1 MPDLV
6 FTNGAVFTAVS
17 GAPDASTVVVRD
29 GLVVGVGGDDV
40 RDLASPDAEV
50 VDLSGGLLVPG
61 FQDAHVHPVG
71 GGLERMR
78 CDLTVEPVRRDAY
91 LAAVR
96 RYADAHP
103 EREWITGGGWAMA
116 AFPGGTPTAADLDSV
131 VPDRP
136 VFLPNRDHHG
146 AWVNSKALEVAGID
160 ASTPDPPDGRIERD
174 QDGRPTGTLHEGAMD
189 LVEHHAPVDSP
200 EDLVDG
206 LLEGQRYL
214 HALGITAWQDAIV
227 GAYANIN
234 DASDAY
240 ETLAADGRLTAKVV
254 GALWWQRDKGG
265 EQIADLVA
273 ARERHASGR
282 FRATS
287 VKIMQDGVAENFTA
301 QMLTSYCDGHG
312 GHTGHTGIAMVDPEA
327 LRGHVSEL
335 DRLGFQVHVHAI
347 GDGAVR
353 SALDAFEAAA
363 KANGPEHTAGN
374 RHHIAHI
381 QVIHPEDVRR
391 FATLGVSANMQALWA
406 AYEPQMTD
414 LTIPFLGD
422 ERATWQYPFG
432 DLHRAGAHL
441 AMGSDW
447 PVSTPDPLEAI
458 HVAVNRTLSEREGG
472 ADRELRAFLPEQ
484 ALDVTTALTAYTAGS
499 AWVNHLEEST
509 GTIEV
514 GKAADLAVIDRDV
527 RATPEA
533 IAEGTVVAT
542 YVDGREVYAS

>member
-1 MPDLV
+1 M
-6 FTNGAVFTAVS
+6 
-17 GAPDASTVVVRD
+17 
-29 GLVVGVGGDDV
+29 
-40 RDLASPDAEV
+40 
-50 VDLSGGLLVPG
+50 
-61 FQDAHVHPVG
+61 
-71 GGLERMR
+71 
-78 CDLTVEPVRRDAY
+78 
-91 LAAVR
+91 
-96 RYADAHP
+96 
-103 EREWITGGGWAMA
+103 
-116 AFPGGTPTAADLDSV
+116 
-131 VPDRP
+131 
-136 VFLPNRDHHG
+136 
-146 AWVNSKALEVAGID
+146 AGID

-174 QDGRPTGTLHEGAMD
+174 QEGRPTGTLHEGAMD

-200 EDLVDG
+200 EDLVEG

-240 ETLAADGRLTAKVV
+240 EALAADGRLTAKVV

-312 GHTGHTGIAMVDPEA
+312 GHTGHTGIAMVDPQA

-391 FATLGVSANMQALWA
+391 FAMLGVSANMQALWA

-458 HVAVNRTLSEREGG
+458 HVAVNRTLSEQEGG

-499 AWVNHLEEST
+499 AWLNHLEETT

-533 IAEGTVVAT
+533 IAAGTVVAT